1 MLDFLGMSDPQR
13 ILERSRKLVGQGKTD
28 RAISTLEKALRGE
41 EEDFDLLLELAKLYL
56 TKSSPREAAAS
67 LKRAYSCDPSRS
79 AELLNQADS
88 LHYESETPL
97 ETGAFLFEVSVDRRD
112 FQQAA
117 RYLDAMNQTDIAHL
131 VERYKQRLESIAKYK
146 SEKEMTSK
154 DVSVLYML
162 AFLLI
167 RSKRFADA
175 DALFK
180 KGMEIAPSDRD
191 IVVEEYSRIAA
202 ATYGDP
208 KPRIAF
214 GDLLLVSGDVK
225 RAIEQYRSAIEFD
238 KASAKDVIERLE
250 KVKDHDPEIER
261 YLSELYIAHSKLDE
275 AVSLVK
281 QAVSSGSI
289 KLGDALKKLREVVR
303 LDPDNPTGHL
313 ALADAYEQ
321 DGSIDQAV
329 TEYKEVFGL
338 DPGLSDALTLKLSKI
353 VAAHP
358 RNVNAVTLLAQ
369 IYLDQEDI
377 PNTVETLRMG
387 FEADAGIAED
397 IIPVMKKILERE
409 IENSPALLLLARAY
423 GSRNRIREALLIF
436 DSLVAL
442 GEKTAKDALREL
454 LPIVERDKTNS
465 AALTS
470 LVLGLV
476 AVGSFDKSVQVI
488 KGIKDLPQWAPR
500 IMEQVFEMCRKRPEL
515 AGGGIKVLSAME
527 GRGADQF
534 ALSMVA
540 GELLALAGE
549 PEQAG
554 EKFKLGLKAN
564 PEAVSDV
571 IAAFTRLLEKND
583 KIPSIHMGL
592 ANCYLK
598 AGDPAKAA
606 KEFSKV
612 LSLDRGAFD
621 QIVDKYYEMLRARPR
636 DTAIRM
642 ALVDAF
648 VERGMWDQVREECD
662 RAQEAVPAEQS
673 GYFLLKK
680 GQSLIEKGLL
690 SQAVPLIGRAIV
702 LDDSLLEDASIL
714 CEKIMRLDSKN
725 TSARLTRARI
735 AGRKGDFKT
744 AAAEF
749 LVIQK
754 MRPEGTRKIISEV
767 RKLLDTSK
775 TDPHLR
781 FCLGE
786 LLIETGSIEEA
797 AVHFD
802 AATEMDDSFA
812 DRAVVKYEEIIAKR
826 GAYAPASLSLA
837 RAYMKRGSYSL
848 ATQNLL
854 AALRADPEA
863 REPVLHGLNEI
874 LDRQP
879 EDTSSRFALAD
890 LYRGEGDFRRSV
902 AILREIAELD
912 PTQTDSIGDRLRGMI
927 EERKDEVSLRY
938 LLADILVK
946 RKSIEPAVEEYEKI
960 LETSPAETERVIGKL
975 EVIAKGD
982 SPRADRALAGALVST
997 GRFHEAVEAVL
1008 RMTQKDYR
1016 TSTYGISLLEKIHAT
1031 DPKVSRAAV
1040 VLGRLLINTGDLDR
1054 AVKMLSTE
1062 VDRAKDRSIAVD
1074 CLLFLSRALR
1084 LSGQPDQAKSKIT
1097 LAFATAQ
1104 DPKKVYPRLSDII
1117 RSERAVSLSKTV
1129 ETLEADPSNC
1139 LLRIRVS
1146 SLERQVGRARAAYA
1160 RLQFTADSPEVEAKR
1175 RNELALCLDAMGEP
1189 SAGIEAL
1196 KGIELAALG
1205 AGAEAKETL
1214 STMAYL
1220 YEKTQQYVPAV
1231 SALSELASLDPDFAG
1246 ARLRLRRVG
1255 SDLVVRSL
1263 NNRPSIIDGVMA
1275 A

>member
-13 ILERSRKLVGQGKTD
+13 VLERSRKLVGQGKTD
-28 RAISTLEKALRGE
+28 RAISTLEKALRGDK
-41 EEDFDLLLELAKLYL
+41 EDFDLLLELAKLYL
-56 TKSSPREAAAS
+56 SKGSPREAAGS

-79 AELLNQADS
+79 AELLNQADN
-88 LHYESETPL
+88 LHYESETPI
-97 ETGAFLFEVSVDRRD
+97 ETGAFLFEASVDRRD
-112 FQQAA
+112 FEQVT
-117 RYLDAMNQTDIAHL
+117 RYLDAMNQTDIANL
-131 VERYKQRLESIAKYK
+131 AERYRQRLESIAKYK
-146 SEKEMTSK
+146 SEKEMTPK
-154 DVSVLYML
+154 DVSILYML

-167 RSKRFADA
+167 RSNRFADA

-214 GDLLLVSGDVK
+214 GDLLILSGDVK
-225 RAIEQYRSAIEFD
+225 RAIEQYRSAVEFD
-238 KASAKDVIERLE
+238 KASAKEVIERLE
-250 KVKDHDPEIER
+250 KIKDQDPEIER

-289 KLGDALKKLREVVR
+289 ELDDALKKLREVVR
-303 LDPDNPTGHL
+303 LDPDNPMGHL

-321 DGSIDQAV
+321 DGSVDQAV
-329 TEYKEVFGL
+329 SEYKEVFGL
-338 DPGLSDALTLKLSKI
+338 DPGLSDALTEKLNRI
-353 VAAHP
+353 VTAHP
-358 RNVNAVTLLAQ
+358 RDVNAVALLAE
-369 IYLDQEDI
+369 IYLEQKDI
-377 PNTVETLRMG
+377 PNTVETLRKG
-387 FEADAGIAED
+387 FEADSGIAED

-409 IENSPALLLLARAY
+409 IENSPALLLLAKAY
-423 GSRNRIREALLIF
+423 ASRNRIREALLIF

-454 LPIVERDKTNS
+454 LPIVERNKTDS

-470 LVLGLV
+470 LVLGLL
-476 AVGSFDKSVQVI
+476 AVGSFDKSAQVMR
-488 KGIKDLPQWAPR
+488 GIRDLPEWAPR
-500 IMEQVFEMCRKRPEL
+500 IMEQVFETCRKRPEL
-515 AGGGIKVLSAME
+515 ANGGIKILSAME

-534 ALSMVA
+534 ALSMVE
-540 GELLALAGE
+540 GELLALAGDL
-549 PEQAG
+549 EQAG

-564 PEAVSDV
+564 PEAAPDV
-571 IAAFTRLLEKND
+571 ISAFTRLLEKND

-592 ANCYLK
+592 ANCYLR
-598 AGDPAKAA
+598 AGDPGKAA
-606 KEFSKV
+606 KEFGRV
-612 LSLDRGAFD
+612 LSLDRGSFD
-621 QIVDKYYEMLRARPR
+621 QIVDKYYELLRARPR

-648 VERGMWDQVREECD
+648 VGRGMWDQVREECD

-673 GYFLLKK
+673 AYFLLKK

-702 LDDSLLEDASIL
+702 LDDSLLDDADVL
-714 CEKIMRLDSKN
+714 CEKIMRLDPKN
-725 TSARLTRARI
+725 TPARLTRARI
-735 AGRKGDFKT
+735 AGRRADFET
-744 AAAEF
+744 AAVEF

-767 RKLLDTSK
+767 RKLLDTSR

-786 LLIETGSIEEA
+786 LLLETGSIEEA
-797 AVHFD
+797 AVHFE
-802 AATEMDDSFA
+802 AATEMDESFA
-812 DRAVVKYEEIIAKR
+812 DRAIVKYEEIIAKR

-854 AALRADPEA
+854 AALRADPGV
-863 REPVLHGLNEI
+863 REPVLHDLNEI
-874 LDRQP
+874 LERQP

-890 LYRGEGDFRRSV
+890 LYRGEGDIRRSV
-902 AILREIAELD
+902 GILRDIAELD
-912 PTQTDSIGDRLRGMI
+912 PTQIDSIVDRLRSMI

-946 RKSIEPAVEEYEKI
+946 RKSMEPAVVEYEKI

-975 EVIAKGD
+975 EAIAKSD
-982 SPRADRALAGALVST
+982 SARANRALAGALVNT

-1008 RMTQKDYR
+1008 RMAEKDYHM
-1016 TSTYGISLLEKIHAT
+1016 SPYGISLLEKIRAA

-1040 VLGRLLINTGDLDR
+1040 VLGRLLINAGDLDR

-1074 CLLFLSRALR
+1074 CLLYLSRALK
-1084 LSGQPDQAKSKIT
+1084 LSGDSDQAKSKVA

-1104 DPKKVYPRLSDII
+1104 DPKKVYPRLSEII
-1117 RSERAVSLSKTV
+1117 RSERNVNLSKAI
-1129 ETLEADPSNC
+1129 EQLESDPSNG
-1139 LLRIRVS
+1139 LLKIRVS
-1146 SLERQVGRARAAYA
+1146 SSERKAGRPEAAYA
-1160 RLQFTADSPEVEAKR
+1160 RLQFAADDAKIEAKR

-1189 SAGIEAL
+1189 SAGVELL
-1196 KGIELAALG
+1196 KGLELSELG
-1205 AGAEAKETL
+1205 TGDEAKQAL

-1220 YEKTQQYVPAV
+1220 YEKTQHYLSAV

-1263 NNRPSIIDGVMA
+1263 NNRPSIIDGVIA